1 MNNNETGITIDFGMK
16 ERKIAII
23 ALKKEPANAMSLEFW
38 EQLLS
43 ALEEC
48 EREEHG
54 IRAVIFESTVLKD
67 VFTAG
72 NDINELYAPVTDRER
87 YRKFWLVQTNFLTKL
102 LVSKL
107 VTIASIK
114 GACPA
119 GGTCLALCCDFR
131 IQTKKGTFGL
141 NEVMLGIPVPKFWA
155 RLFVQVSGKSE
166 SEKMLL
172 KGELVEPLVA
182 LRFGLID
189 ECCDCVESL
198 RKRAIE
204 IAEKMVKLPADGYEK
219 TKVNLRGEFAK
230 AWNEY
235 GVEESESGFEML
247 SQPAIVEQL
256 KRVLESLKRPSKL

>member
-1 MNNNETGITIDFGMK
+1 MNKNETGITIDFGMK

-131 IQTKKGTFGL
+131 IQTKKDVWVERSHVRDSGA
-141 NEVMLGIPVPKFWA
+141 EVLGEAVRASFWQE
-155 RLFVQVSGKSE
+155 REREDVIKGRVSRAFS
-166 SEKMLL
+166 
-172 KGELVEPLVA
+172 
-182 LRFGLID
+182 
-189 ECCDCVESL
+189 CVEIWVDRRML
-198 RKRAIE
+198 R
-204 IAEKMVKLPADGYEK
+204 
-219 TKVNLRGEFAK
+219 LR
-230 AWNEY
+230 
-235 GVEESESGFEML
+235 
-247 SQPAIVEQL
+247 
-256 KRVLESLKRPSKL
+256 